1 MIKVISDPDQWNANI
16 SSRDRMDE
24 VEQRL
29 ETLEHR
35 VSGMSYLIKRIVM
48 NKGLRDEDLQAID
61 DRMDDDTSVS
71 GSNVTVGI
79 ISFIYRWWRRMLN
92 RRSKPKTWTYTVY
105 SEDTCRM
112 DEMGGPYTISVSSD
126 DDIT

>member
-1 MIKVISDPDQWNANI
+1 MSSKDSFDKLKGHSDIKQDINRRNGEVNGKEGKRLSKRLDDVIKVISDPDQWNANI

-24 VEQRL
+24 VEKRL

-48 NKGLRDEDLQAID
+48 NKGLKDEDLQAID

-71 GSNVTVGI
+71 GSGA
-79 ISFIYRWWRRMLN
+79 
-92 RRSKPKTWTYTVY
+92 
-105 SEDTCRM
+105 
-112 DEMGGPYTISVSSD
+112 
-126 DDIT
+126 

>member
-1 MIKVISDPDQWNANI
+1 MSSKDSFDKLKGHSNRRQDINRRNGEVNGKEGKRLSKRLDDVIKVITDPDQWNANI

-29 ETLEHR
+29 EALEHR
-35 VSGMSYLIKRIVM
+35 ISGMSYLVKRIVM

-71 GSNVTVGI
+71 GSGA
-79 ISFIYRWWRRMLN
+79 
-92 RRSKPKTWTYTVY
+92 
-105 SEDTCRM
+105 
-112 DEMGGPYTISVSSD
+112 
-126 DDIT
+126 